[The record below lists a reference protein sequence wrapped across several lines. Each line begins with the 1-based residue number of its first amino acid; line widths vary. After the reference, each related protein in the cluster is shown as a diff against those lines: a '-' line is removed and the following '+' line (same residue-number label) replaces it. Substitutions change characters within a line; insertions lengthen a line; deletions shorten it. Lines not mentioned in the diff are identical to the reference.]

1 VSGLR
6 QLIEL
11 LAITYRSWQ
20 EDKAPRLGAALAYYT
35 VFSIPPLLILLIGIA
50 SLVFDSA
57 DVQGRFL
64 HTLEDLVGPQGA
76 SAIHDMLASPRSEQ
90 PGVLATIIGM
100 LTLLL
105 GASAV
110 FEHLKDAINTVWEIE
125 PKPTKGRLAFAKKYL
140 SSITVLLGT
149 GFLLLVSL
157 VVSTLLTALGD
168 TIQPYLPGGEGLW
181 TAIDLLFSL
190 AVISFLF
197 ALLYRYIP
205 DAIVAWKDALLG
217 GLVTSILFNVGR
229 YLIGF
234 YLGSTHV
241 GSAFGAAG
249 SLVVLLV
256 WVYYSSQIF
265 FFGAEFTKAYAT
277 LYGSNIV
284 PEPHAR
290 PVTEEARR
298 QQGIPRRRGS
308 GAADPHGTKG
318 PPVR

>member
-1 VSGLR
+1 MSGVK

-11 LAITYRSWQ
+11 LRITYCSWQ

-50 SLVFDSA
+50 SLVFDSTV
-57 DVQGRFL
+57 VQGRFL
-64 HTLEDLVGPQGA
+64 RTLQDLVGPQGA
-76 SAIHDMLASPRSEQ
+76 AALQDILATPRAEK
-90 PGVLATIIGM
+90 PGVIATILGTA
-100 LTLLL
+100 TLLL

-110 FEHLKDAINTVWEIE
+110 FGHLKDAINTVWEIE
-125 PKPTKGRLAFAKKYL
+125 PKPTEGKLAFLRKYVFSL
-140 SSITVLLGT
+140 AMLLGT

-157 VVSTLLTALGD
+157 AVSTLLVALGD
-168 TIQPYLPGGEGLW
+168 TIQAYLPGGEGLW
-181 TAIDLLFSL
+181 AAMDMLSSL

-217 GLVTSILFNVGR
+217 GLVTSILFNMGR

-234 YLGSTHV
+234 YLGRSDI

-284 PEPHAR
+284 PEPHAV
-290 PVTEEARR
+290 PVTEEARE
-298 QQGIPRRRGS
+298 QQGIPRHEGS
-308 GAADPHGTKG
+308 GAADPHASKG
-318 PPVR
+318 SPLR

>member
-1 VSGLR
+1 MSGGK

-35 VFSIPPLLILLIGIA
+35 IFSIPPLLILLIGIA
-50 SLVFDSA
+50 SLVFDTTV
-57 DVQGRFL
+57 VQGRFL
-64 HTLEDLVGPQGA
+64 RTLEDMVGPQGA
-76 SAIHDMLASPRSEQ
+76 VAIHDMLANQRAEN
-90 PGVLATIIGM
+90 PGVMPTVIGTAM
-100 LTLLL
+100 LLI

-110 FEHLKDAINTVWEIE
+110 FGHLKDAINTVWEIE
-125 PKPTKGRLAFAKKYL
+125 PKPTKGKLAFLRKYVFAL
-140 SSITVLLGT
+140 AMLLGT

-157 VVSTLLTALGD
+157 AVSTLLTALGD
-168 TIQPYLPGGEGLW
+168 TIHLYLPGGEGLW
-181 TAIDLLFSL
+181 SALDLLSSL
-190 AVISFLF
+190 TVISFLF

-205 DAIVAWKDALLG
+205 DAVVAWKDALLG
-217 GLVTSILFNVGR
+217 GLVTSVLFNVGR

-234 YLGSTHV
+234 YLGRTNI

-265 FFGAEFTKAYAT
+265 FFGAEFTKTYAT
-277 LYGSNIV
+277 RYGSSIV
-284 PEPHAR
+284 PEPHAV
-290 PVTEEARR
+290 PVTEEARS
-298 QQGIPRRRGS
+298 QQGIPRHEVS
-308 GAADPHGTKG
+308 GAADPHATKG

>member
-1 VSGLR
+1 MKR
-6 QLIEL
+6 LIEL
-11 LAITYRSWQ
+11 FRITYCSWQ

-35 VFSIPPLLILLIGIA
+35 IFSIPPLLILLIGVA

-57 DVQGRFL
+57 VVQGRFL
-64 HTLEDLVGPQGA
+64 RTLEDLVGPQGA
-76 SAIHDMLASPRSEQ
+76 AALQDILATPRAEK
-90 PGVLATIIGM
+90 PGVIATVIGTA
-100 LTLLL
+100 TLLL

-110 FEHLKDAINTVWEIE
+110 FGHLKDAINTVWEIE
-125 PKPTKGRLAFAKKYL
+125 PKPSEGKLAFLKKYVFSL
-140 SSITVLLGT
+140 AMLLGT

-157 VVSTLLTALGD
+157 AVSTLLVALGD

-181 TAIDLLFSL
+181 AALDMLSSL

-217 GLVTSILFNVGR
+217 GLVTSILFNMGR
-229 YLIGF
+229 YMIGF
-234 YLGSTHV
+234 YLGRSDI

-284 PEPHAR
+284 PEPHAV
-290 PVTEEARR
+290 PVTEEARE
-298 QQGIPRRRGS
+298 QQGIPRHEGS
-308 GAADPHGTKG
+308 GAADPHATKG
-318 PPVR
+318 SPLR